1 MRLDPHKLFAATL
14 VILGTGGCFKAW
26 GPCGTLAESPPSS
39 CFEKQGPIA
48 LTHLVED
55 SVYGFLEHAGP
66 FTVSIGDTAR
76 LRIRGLLY
84 VQGIAWGSTDE
95 STATVKATQRPPD
108 RSVEA
113 RVAGK
118 RAGTTTIW
126 VTGNGQRDS
135 VMVTVRPQ
143 TAAH

>member
-1 MRLDPHKLFAATL
+1 MSLDPRKLLATIL
-14 VILGTGGCFKAW
+14 VILWTGGCFKAW

-48 LTHLVED
+48 LNHLVED

-66 FTVSIGDTAR
+66 FTVSIGDTVR

-95 STATVKATQRPPD
+95 GTATVKPTQRRSD
-108 RSVEA
+108 LSVEA
-113 RVAGK
+113 RVVGK
-118 RAGTTTIW
+118 GAGTTTIW
-126 VTGNGQRDS
+126 VRGNGQRDS
-135 VMVTVRPQ
+135 VVVTVRPQ
-143 TAAH
+143 TAH